1 MLLSC
6 PCSDES
12 VCGVGRRYA
21 TVALSGAARQLS
33 QRESLWRAGQVY
45 AGRPRPDMA
54 QKGGPCCRGQRLLD
68 NAPCQAVAGLDS
80 GALPFPRHRA
90 LLVQTKADRHAKGSP
105 FGGAGERSETE
116 RASRLSQ
123 SRCTAISRLFVRA
136 ILSQC
141 KSCLS
146 ASLPS
151 PSLLRNATSPKGR
164 GFGIPHRFLYLFGEV
179 YDILVLRPCPPI
191 LLGRG

>member
-1 MLLSC
+1 MLDARG
-6 PCSDES
+6 PI
-12 VCGVGRRYA
+12 GRK
-21 TVALSGAARQLS
+21 
-33 QRESLWRAGQVY
+33 RAGL
-45 AGRPRPDMA
+45 ATEGS
-54 QKGGPCCRGQRLLD
+54 GFWTS
-68 NAPCQAVAGLDS
+68 APCQAVAGPDS

-90 LLVQTKADRHAKGSP
+90 LLVQTKADRHANGSP

-164 GFGIPHRFLYLFGEV
+164 GFGRPGNFLLDAESPTGRKRAGLATEGRPVFV
-179 YDILVLRPCPPI
+179 QPLSLLRRQLP
-191 LLGRG
+191 L